1 MTQSNTP
8 TITDYVWRFNNLY
21 YISDED
27 GNVIKFKPHPE
38 QWEVIHAIYAKNL
51 KKILILKA
59 RQLGMSTVI
68 DLILLDQLL
77 FTQGLTAAIVD
88 LTQSDASKKLESKI
102 KLAWNHLPSDL
113 KSAYVI
119 GKDSDKRFQLK
130 FKSEHTYNDI
140 QAGLTARGSTF
151 QFIHVS
157 EWGAIQHEDES
168 RSTEILT
175 GALPAAKNGTVVVET
190 TWKGGRGGPLYEN
203 IVKPAI
209 ETPPEHRTDQDFHLF
224 FFPWYTDSSYKLE
237 GDASQIPPDITEYL
251 DNVEKETSTT
261 LSPSQRLWYYKVA
274 CAKGFF
280 RFREYPS
287 TLSECFKGLV
297 EGAVYQDLVIS
308 ARLNGRIKPFP
319 ISHDNLV
326 HTFWDIGAPENT
338 STIFIQFS
346 HREIH
351 VIDAIVRQPDDLG
364 HRVSQILSKGY
375 PLGRHFLPHDA
386 LSKQASGKNFS
397 SMLKDLGLHNLTVLP
412 KPHSIWPGIN
422 HCQMIFPR
430 FHFNTTNP
438 QVETVVEALEV
449 YRTKKDK
456 ALGYQTENPVHDW
469 SSHIADPFRILAEAE
484 MAGIFTRE
492 LQGLTVAPK
501 TRRLRRQRL
510 ARTK

>member
-157 EWGAIQHEDES
+157 EWELSSMKTSLVQPRSS
-168 RSTEILT
+168 RVLSPPPRT
-175 GALPAAKNGTVVVET
+175 
-190 TWKGGRGGPLYEN
+190 GPLLLRPRGKED
-203 IVKPAI
+203 V
-209 ETPPEHRTDQDFHLF
+209 EDRCMRT
-224 FFPWYTDSSYKLE
+224 S
-237 GDASQIPPDITEYL
+237 
-251 DNVEKETSTT
+251 
-261 LSPSQRLWYYKVA
+261 
-274 CAKGFF
+274 
-280 RFREYPS
+280 
-287 TLSECFKGLV
+287 
-297 EGAVYQDLVIS
+297 
-308 ARLNGRIKPFP
+308 
-319 ISHDNLV
+319 
-326 HTFWDIGAPENT
+326 
-338 STIFIQFS
+338 
-346 HREIH
+346 
-351 VIDAIVRQPDDLG
+351 
-364 HRVSQILSKGY
+364 
-375 PLGRHFLPHDA
+375 
-386 LSKQASGKNFS
+386 
-397 SMLKDLGLHNLTVLP
+397 
-412 KPHSIWPGIN
+412 
-422 HCQMIFPR
+422 
-430 FHFNTTNP
+430 
-438 QVETVVEALEV
+438 
-449 YRTKKDK
+449 
-456 ALGYQTENPVHDW
+456 
-469 SSHIADPFRILAEAE
+469 
-484 MAGIFTRE
+484 
-492 LQGLTVAPK
+492 
-501 TRRLRRQRL
+501 
-510 ARTK
+510 